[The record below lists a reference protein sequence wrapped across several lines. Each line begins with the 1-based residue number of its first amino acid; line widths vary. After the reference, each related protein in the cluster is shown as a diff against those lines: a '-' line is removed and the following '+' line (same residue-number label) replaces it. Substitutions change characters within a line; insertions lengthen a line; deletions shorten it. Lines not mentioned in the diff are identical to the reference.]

1 MPMLIPIITKAELAK
16 KIGYWFYVSMLTILP
31 SIFLPIFGIF
41 LYRQIIATRSLLQD
55 NAVAN
60 ETLKDAKVRARI
72 ILGISAVCVTSL
84 LIYSSQLVSTAK

>member
-1 MPMLIPIITKAELAK
+1 MPMLIPLIAKAELAFN
-16 KIGYWFYVSMLTILP
+16 IGYWFYVSMLTILP

-72 ILGISAVCVTSL
+72 ILGISAVCVTSS